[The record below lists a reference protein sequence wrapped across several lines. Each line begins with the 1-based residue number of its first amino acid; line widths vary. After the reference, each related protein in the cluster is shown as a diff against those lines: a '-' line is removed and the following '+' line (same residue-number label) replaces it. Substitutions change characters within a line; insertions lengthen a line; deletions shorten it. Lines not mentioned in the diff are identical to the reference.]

1 MIRRIALY
9 VSVIFSACSLIAE
22 IAVFPGEWEEK
33 GGVKKLFDT
42 PLGALYRFDDSKSYE
57 LIATPNPEHK
67 DQCDCAICRK
77 RKNPP
82 NMGGGLLRFGFL
94 KNSKRNWRYVVID
107 FKIRAF
113 PALDKKEGAQF
124 RFFLTRSE
132 KNKISADY
140 GDLNGLAEVASPP
153 GPLRFFST
161 GHWKSFDDDE
171 SISPYLFVLT
181 PMFEPIA
188 YRFIFD
194 TMSGVLDVY
203 QNGVLVSSHRHE
215 IPMIGH
221 APIEIRNFGIITQN
235 DGKSR
240 NYREEYLEISN
251 PVVRMASSK
260 KELMEEAPPAGF
272 SPYPYGNY
280 YSMVKDDQPD
290 RLLREI
296 RNHKNPDLQYAWAL
310 RLLYG
315 SNPDPAEALELL
327 ERAAKEKH
335 VPALYQLGVCYFRGY
350 GVEPD
355 LKKAIDYMEDAAK
368 YQYSPA
374 LILHGWMQ
382 WDALKRPWFIPD
394 FLKKI
399 YPYSLKPLNKIGLR
413 TRLNTGNDIDFDV
426 SDHDTGSFLGAFLDI
441 GHREHWLISFKYLHS
456 IDTIFHVLSADPRKN
471 DLLFV
476 DYAIA
481 SGYCPAHYELIK
493 YILAF
498 PEWNSKPRKISKE
511 EMYLH
516 LNAGV
521 KAGDP
526 AALPG
531 LLLMKA
537 RDGKLSPAD
546 FTKLDELKYSDHPL
560 WLFLKF
566 VAENPQ
572 YPGMREYLKQTTLAP
587 WEIRKEN
594 PPATEAMLF
603 GLLKLCHWVVLTD
616 GSRSHQDSVAISFE
630 SLLEAA
636 DSGPIAQCW
645 LGQLY
650 YNGDLPQSERQRG
663 EFYHRQKAQQ
673 YFEAAAKG
681 GMLKA
686 KFMLL
691 VLESESVGLRVDDLL
706 KKLTEFCDLNY
717 APAWMLRGK
726 VLRNAS
732 RHDEAKEAYRRAAE
746 LGEHHGLQEL
756 ALYAEREKNKEDAN
770 HFWGEYIQ
778 ADRRYRMFD
787 RFDPFWPDIYG
798 ELGKWKYGAVSG
810 DAAELAA
817 STEMIGEGEAGGEE
831 LKEPEQ
837 PEEEEKPHPL
847 FDKKKKKSEPE
858 PRKTK
863 ILNP

>member
-1 MIRRIALY
+1 
-9 VSVIFSACSLIAE
+9 
-22 IAVFPGEWEEK
+22 
-33 GGVKKLFDT
+33 
-42 PLGALYRFDDSKSYE
+42 
-57 LIATPNPEHK
+57 
-67 DQCDCAICRK
+67 
-77 RKNPP
+77 
-82 NMGGGLLRFGFL
+82 
-94 KNSKRNWRYVVID
+94 
-107 FKIRAF
+107 
-113 PALDKKEGAQF
+113 
-124 RFFLTRSE
+124 
-132 KNKISADY
+132 
-140 GDLNGLAEVASPP
+140 
-153 GPLRFFST
+153 
-161 GHWKSFDDDE
+161 
-171 SISPYLFVLT
+171 
-181 PMFEPIA
+181 
-188 YRFIFD
+188 
-194 TMSGVLDVY
+194 
-203 QNGVLVSSHRHE
+203 
-215 IPMIGH
+215 
-221 APIEIRNFGIITQN
+221 
-235 DGKSR
+235 
-240 NYREEYLEISN
+240 
-251 PVVRMASSK
+251 MA
-260 KELMEEAPPAGF
+260 
-272 SPYPYGNY
+272 
-280 YSMVKDDQPD
+280 
-290 RLLREI
+290 REI
-296 RNHKNPDLQYAWAL
+296 RQHKNPDLQYAWAL

-335 VPALYQLGVCYFRGY
+335 VLALYQLGVCYFRGY

-355 LKKAIDYMEDAAK
+355 LKKAIKCMEDAAK
-368 YQYSPA
+368 YRYSPA

-399 YPYSLKPLNKIGLR
+399 YPYSLKPLNIIGLR

-441 GHREHWLISFKYLHS
+441 GHREHWLISFKFLYS
-456 IDTIFHVLSADPRKN
+456 IDTVSHVRSADPQKK

-481 SGYCPAHYELIK
+481 SGYYPAHYELVK
-493 YILAF
+493 SHLMWQDR
-498 PEWNSKPRKISKE
+498 ENVPRSLSKE
-511 EMYLH
+511 EIYSH